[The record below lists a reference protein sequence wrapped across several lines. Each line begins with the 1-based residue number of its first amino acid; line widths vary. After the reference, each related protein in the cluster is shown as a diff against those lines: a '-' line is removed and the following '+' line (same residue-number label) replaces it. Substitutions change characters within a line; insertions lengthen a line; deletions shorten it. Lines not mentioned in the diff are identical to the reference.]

1 MIRQSGSLLTVLLTA
16 LVLWAPLPFGG
27 ATPWAA
33 AILEVL
39 CFTALTLAAAAA
51 RPAALRAV
59 LLPAAALVA
68 VALLAVA
75 QSLAWPSGLVTFLS
89 PQHAALYGQ
98 ASSLPGVP
106 PIALHLSLAPAASR
120 AAALLWAAAAAAL
133 LAGAAA
139 GQHRGSRRWLAAALI
154 TGSLF
159 QVFFGA
165 QEQVR
170 GSRTLWGVDIP
181 VSPRLHG
188 TFVNPNHLALYLEM
202 GLAVAF
208 AWGWWAARRTR
219 DEPQIERRLLL
230 LAGPAV
236 VWLTLFVGLALTGSR
251 GGLLG
256 ALVGVTA
263 QGVVASGVAGGARAG
278 SARRRWRT
286 ALLGLG
292 AAVAGL
298 LVVLSLVGLRIGG
311 LARLLV
317 TQGDVGLGARLT
329 EYRAVLRLWQRFPVL
344 GAGLG
349 SFADA
354 FPLVQPAVLVGTW
367 WHAHSD
373 VLELLA
379 TAGALGLFLA
389 AAGLAALIRRLLKI
403 LNGPGRSEDRAA
415 ALALLGACTAVT
427 LHELVDFGLT
437 MPANAVTLA
446 ALAGAASAVEAV
458 RRRAVSAEPHGTRHD
473 APAADALDLEK
484 VEAGPQRQTDPQ
496 RARRPR
502 RKRAKKLSVEP

>member
-1 MIRQSGSLLTVLLTA
+1 MIRQSGSLLIVLLTA

-39 CFTALTLAAAAA
+39 CFTSLALAAAAA
-51 RPAALRAV
+51 RPASLRSV
-59 LLPAAALVA
+59 LPPAAALAA
-68 VALLAVA
+68 VALLAAA
-75 QSLAWPSGLVTFLS
+75 QSLPWPSGLASFLS

-106 PIALHLSLAPAASR
+106 PVALHLSLAPAASR

-139 GQHRGSRRWLAAALI
+139 GQHRGPRRWLAAALL
-154 TGSLF
+154 TGGLF

-165 QEQVR
+165 QEQIR
-170 GSRTLWGVDIP
+170 GARTLWGVDIP

-219 DEPQIERRLLL
+219 GEPQIERRLLL
-230 LAGPAV
+230 LAGPV
-236 VWLTLFVGLALTGSR
+236 LVWLTLFVGLALTGSR

-256 ALVGVTA
+256 ALVGVTV
-263 QGVVASGVAGGARAG
+263 QGVVASGAAGG

-286 ALLGLG
+286 ALFGLG

-298 LVVLSLVGLRIGG
+298 LVVLAVASLRDGG

-317 TQGDVGLGARLT
+317 TRGDVGVGARLT

-344 GAGLG
+344 GAGIG

-354 FPLVQPAVLVGTW
+354 FPLVQPAALGGTW

-379 TAGALGLFLA
+379 TAGALGVLLV
-389 AAGLAALIRRLLKI
+389 AAGLAALVRRLLAI
-403 LNGPGRSEDRAA
+403 MGGPGRSEDRAA
-415 ALALLGACTAVT
+415 ALALLGVCAAVAF
-427 LHELVDFGLT
+427 HELVDFGLT

-458 RRRAVSAEPHGTRHD
+458 RRSDASAKPHGARQD
-473 APAADALDLEK
+473 APAADALDLEE
-484 VEAGPQRQTDPQ
+484 VGAGRQGAVDP
-496 RARRPR
+496 RHAGRPR
-502 RKRAKKLSVEP
+502 RKRTKKRAVEP